1 MGPTGS
7 GFKEKPD
14 PVIILAAALA
24 AAVYL
29 PRLGAPLLWD
39 DRLVIAFNKALEA
52 APSWNLYLS
61 EDYFSFSRELT
72 WRPLATLSYQAM
84 VGFFGLWPPAL
95 RAPGLLLHGFNAFL
109 LGLFLTR
116 NGGTKWVGA
125 AAAALFLVHPAH
137 VETLQCVS
145 FNEEPIA
152 LAGILGMLLLHHGGR
167 FLTAAG
173 SFGLGLLGKETAMAG
188 LPIVVILDA
197 WRGGGQSLR
206 RQRAGYVLYALVL
219 GAYAWVRFILLPGP
233 GSGMDLSS
241 RLPALERIGY
251 SLQGAVTAF
260 RVAVIPV
267 GLRLEYFAL
276 PPGTPPGWLGWGAG
290 ALACGAAAAWL
301 WKTLNHKDRIWLAFA
316 VLFLIPVLNIVPT
329 AVLSTRMMAERWLY
343 LPLAGFCAALA
354 LAVPRRAPLLGLVV
368 FWGACGLWR
377 AADWASD
384 RRLWGS
390 LAEVYPWS
398 AKAWEGLGE
407 ASFREGDYP
416 RARDAFE
423 EALVLREGKRD
434 RLLAHYIPTAPPG
447 TLAWETPALYRWLGL
462 TALETGE
469 PVRAEEYLK
478 HALRLEPAS
487 VFTYRVLAYSSL
499 KRGDPPQ
506 ARAWQRQGLAL
517 EPNDPFLSRLDEDIR
532 AGRLSF
538 RADFR

>member
-1 MGPTGS
+1 MERTGA
-7 GFKEKPD
+7 GRTEKPE
-14 PVIILAAALA
+14 PVIVVAAVLA

-29 PRLGAPLLWD
+29 PLLGAPLLWD
-39 DRLVIAFNKALEA
+39 DRLVIAFNKALAE
-52 APSWNLYLS
+52 APSWNRYLS
-61 EDYFSFSRELT
+61 EDYFPFSRELT

-84 VGFFGLWPPAL
+84 VGLFGLWPPAL
-95 RAPGLLLHGFNAFL
+95 RAPGLLLHGLNAFL
-109 LGLFLTR
+109 LGRLLSR
-116 NGGTKWVGA
+116 HGAARWVGA

-137 VETLQCVS
+137 IETLQCVS

-152 LAGILGMLLLHHGGR
+152 LAGVLGMLLFHHRG
-167 FLTAAG
+167 TPWAAAG
-173 SFGLGLLGKETAMAG
+173 CFALALMGKETAGAG
-188 LPIVVILDA
+188 LPLLLFLDA
-197 WRGGGQSLR
+197 RRTGDGSLR
-206 RQRAGYVLYALVL
+206 RHRAGYALYAVVL
-219 GAYAWVRFILLPGP
+219 GAYAWVRFVLLPGP

-241 RLPALERIGY
+241 RLPALERLGY
-251 SLQGAVTAF
+251 SLQGAVTAL
-260 RVAVIPV
+260 RVALCPV

-276 PPGTPPGWLGWGAG
+276 PPETPLGWLSWAAG

-301 WKTLNHKDRIWLAFA
+301 WKTLHGNDRVWLVFA
-316 VLFLIPVLNIVPT
+316 VLFLLPVLNIVPT

-377 AADWASD
+377 APDWASD
-384 RRLWGS
+384 SRLWGR

-407 ASFREGDYP
+407 ARFREGEFP
-416 RARDAFE
+416 RARSAFE
-423 EALVLREGKRD
+423 EALALREHKRD
-434 RLLAHYIPTAPPG
+434 RVLAHYVPMAPSG
-447 TLAWETPALYRWLGL
+447 TLAWETPALYRWAGL
-462 TALETGE
+462 AALETGDE
-469 PVRAEEYLK
+469 ARAEEFLK
-478 HALRLEPAS
+478 RALTLEPAS

-506 ARAWQRQGLAL
+506 ARIWQRHGLAL
-517 EPNDPFLSRLDEDIR
+517 EPNDPFLSRLDGDIQ